1 MTPSVSPRHAL
12 SIACS
17 IALSIVSA
25 GCAPDDGYVDFE
37 VTATESQPSGPQ
49 GIAHLDRT
57 SVQGA
62 PSLADDTHQ
71 MVQPILAAQGSD
83 TTVSL
88 RTTEQGDRLYVL
100 ERLLAQTDSV
110 SIPTLRRWSIN
121 GAGGRIDTLPART
134 VFVGSLHDSLAV
146 VVHVSERRSTRRS
159 TRAYFVSLVDY
170 RGSQVC
176 LDLPLMEIR
185 DRAVHFAIHGDT
197 IVARELPA
205 RAPRAA
211 NDAGTRWR
219 WQVRLSE
226 CPWNYVQGDR

>member
-1 MTPSVSPRHAL
+1 MAPSASPRYSL
-12 SIACS
+12 SLACS
-17 IALSIVSA
+17 LALSIVSA
-25 GCAPDDGYVDFE
+25 GCAADDGYLDYE
-37 VTATESQPSGPQ
+37 VTATESQPSGPR
-49 GIAHLDRT
+49 GIIHLNSTRI
-57 SVQGA
+57 QGA
-62 PSLADDTHQ
+62 SSSDENARQVASAVLTAH
-71 MVQPILAAQGSD
+71 GSD

-88 RTTEQGDRLYVL
+88 RTTEQGDRLYVVK
-100 ERLLAQTDSV
+100 RLLAQTDSV

-146 VVHVSERRSTRRS
+146 VVHMSERRSPRRS

-176 LDLPLMEIR
+176 LDLPLTEIR

-205 RAPRAA
+205 RAPSVA